1 MVKSL
6 KEQTTEAFFVQIK
19 EPSEVKRNILET
31 LKDILQLLQQF
42 EKFKHLRHEKLEKIQ
57 KLRSLIRVTNKTLG
71 ILKSKL
77 PQTSLKT
84 IAPKPVQK
92 HERKPAAKKEKTPKE
107 DAQKKH
113 KTELDKLEAELNVI
127 ESKLKNFV

>member
-1 MVKSL
+1 MVKNP
-6 KEQTTEAFFVQIK
+6 KEQTSEAFFVQIK

-57 KLRSLIRVTNKTLG
+57 RIRSLIRDTNKTLG

-77 PQTSLKT
+77 PQASF
-84 IAPKPVQK
+84 KPIPRPIQK
-92 HERKPAAKKEKTPKE
+92 QQKKAAAKKKVVKE
-107 DAQKKH
+107 AQKKH
-113 KTELDKLEAELNVI
+113 KTELDKLEAELNAI
-127 ESKLKNFV
+127 ESKLKNFT